1 MHQSSDVLITGG
13 GTIYVFTALTAI
25 AKQWVE
31 ENVHIEGYMIL
42 GAGFA
47 CEHRYAGHLVEVMQA
62 DGLIVS

>member
-31 ENVHIEGYMIL
+31 ENIHIEGHMIL

-47 CEHRYAGHLVEVMQA
+47 CEHRYAGDLVAGMQHA
-62 DGLIVS
+62 GLRVS